1 MTSFYEIIPMEDDD
15 RWGVSITDSESKF
28 FGVAALY
35 GKVSAEVLEDTDSA
49 QLSFDYDIID
59 NPWQSDTEDPDL
71 HDILG
76 KALEDILHSAFDSG
90 KYKIGDEKVESGT
103 ADNS

>member
-1 MTSFYEIIPMEDDD
+1 MEDDD

-35 GKVSAEVLEDTDSA
+35 GKVSAEVLEDT
-49 QLSFDYDIID
+49 DYDIID